1 MLVIMIIKAGA
12 VLPPPT
18 AEELE
23 PVRLFTNDSTTTV
36 LLHMGRRPTHW
47 KIIMKVVT
55 TMMMMMTAPDS
66 ITIGQ

>member
-1 MLVIMIIKAGA
+1 MLIIIIIKAGA

-23 PVRLFTNDSTTTV
+23 PVRLFTTDSTTV
-36 LLHMGRRPTHW
+36 LLHMGRRPSHW
-47 KIIMKVVT
+47 KIIMKVEMA
-55 TMMMMMTAPDS
+55 MMMMMTAPDS